1 MTTAYAANG
10 AMESTVVGAVGV
22 LGGLDIDSSESR
34 HLELPSPLALDGR
47 RASDSTLANP
57 HPSPRAALPPPNPP
71 FVFPS
76 RGLPSSAPSTYSRA
90 SGQRPRSAID
100 LHEKSFDLSGGSAD
114 TASWGRSAAR
124 RSALPDFSFNPG
136 ASNSGASLSPSSA
149 ATGRSPRSPSFDF
162 NFHTGSS
169 QSASDNAPSPP
180 VSPGQPV
187 PNRGGHRRGGSEF
200 VGGHIRNGNSI
211 TVTNIS
217 PTKPESGFATPI
229 LAPVDPSTTQRRG
242 RHAHRRSAAISSHD
256 LSMILKPASPI
267 ISGDS
272 TASTPNNPAH
282 VEESAKDPID
292 SAATDEFN
300 SARKESADLSE
311 IARDEP
317 DTHFAS
323 EPDRSSE
330 KSAPRAR
337 VGFSDNVEFI
347 PRPLSLVSNDTTS
360 TVTARPG
367 HSVSNSISSIISMS
381 NSITQ
386 EREVYSLRTSP
397 QFGATSE
404 SKAESRPSTAGAV
417 LERTPS
423 LHALVVADNSTS
435 PRRRNSIPLLT
446 NLPTAD
452 SDMPAVPS
460 PIKTPKRWSFFGL
473 ESLGLTGSPTKP
485 RPHSSS
491 SAETAPKHSSTTA
504 SSTENIAS
512 EGTVKDM
519 YTQPDTK
526 KLASKKHKKKV
537 KAWAGSILTRKT
549 KPRLRSKSV
558 RRHSMTP
565 PPPPKLDLSD
575 EDEDEDIADMM
586 NQPAT
591 APTVM
596 VTGPATDSALADSN
610 SKAEDDPLFPMIDL
624 DAALGPFNTP
634 SFLDPAW
641 EAAQRA
647 GAPPKRQLHSAAGLR
662 GFSGPG
668 MHYHR
673 RTESAP
679 EMPPFEAA
687 RFGIH
692 RFGSSS
698 TMADVFEEDEEDD
711 DDDSGSDE
719 STPDASGAS
728 IADADVNSA
737 SDDASTPTQEVEVS
751 LKSSNDSAS
760 VAASVERKGSASSLE
775 MLPNGSRLRS
785 DTSSNSL
792 HDDII
797 AEEAPVHNAADQERI
812 YETIYGSNDSAAP
825 SPRRILTS
833 KDSASSDV
841 NSVRLPAP
849 LLTPLSQFS
858 MSLGSSMASPRSP
871 MSLDGHRVSTAP
883 SSFVDYSHRLSTAPS
898 SSENNDFQSLLMG
911 EPGPEVVRISID
923 VPSLTSSNST
933 MTRESNFPGVR
944 PRNTPFQDQRPAS
957 FTSTAFGRRRS
968 SLASLSRLI
977 NSAHGERSK
986 LSMEVPADS
995 EPEKKQKSSK
1005 TRRLSKMMQFWK
1017 PKESARA

>member
-1 MTTAYAANG
+1 MD
-10 AMESTVVGAVGV
+10 STVVGAVGA

-34 HLELPSPLALDGR
+34 HLALPSPLALDGR
-47 RASDSTLANP
+47 RASDSTLASP
-57 HPSPRAALPPPNPP
+57 QPSPRTALPPPNPP

-76 RGLPSSAPSTYSRA
+76 RGLPSSAPSSFPRA

-100 LHEKSFDLSGGSAD
+100 LNQKTFDLSGVPAD
-114 TASWGRSAAR
+114 TGSWGRSTR
-124 RSALPDFSFNPG
+124 RSPALPDFSFNPG
-136 ASNSGASLSPSSA
+136 SSLSPNSA
-149 ATGRSPRSPSFDF
+149 ATSRSPRSPSFDF
-162 NFHTGSS
+162 SFHPSS
-169 QSASDNAPSPP
+169 SLSASENAPSPP
-180 VSPGQPV
+180 VSPGQPT
-187 PNRGGHRRGGSEF
+187 PNRGGHKRGGSEF

-217 PTKPESGFATPI
+217 PTKSESGLATPT
-229 LAPVDPSTTQRRG
+229 LAPVDSSTAQRRG

-256 LSMILKPASPI
+256 LSMILKPASPN

-272 TASTPNNPAH
+272 SAPSTPAH
-282 VEESAKDPID
+282 VEENAKATND
-292 SAATDEFN
+292 SAATDETKPV
-300 SARKESADLSE
+300 SAEPADSAD
-311 IARDEP
+311 INGG
-317 DTHFAS
+317 AS
-323 EPDRSSE
+323 DKQLAEAPELFTE
-330 KSAPRAR
+330 KSTPRTR

-347 PRPLSLVSNDTTS
+347 PRPLSLVSTDTTS

-386 EREVYSLRTSP
+386 EREQVSLRTSP
-397 QFGATSE
+397 QYGAASE
-404 SKAESRPSTAGAV
+404 SKVDSRPSTAGAV

-423 LHALVVADNSTS
+423 LHALAVAESSTS
-435 PRRRNSIPLLT
+435 PRRRNSIPLLN
-446 NLPTAD
+446 NLTVAG

-460 PIKTPKRWSFFGL
+460 PSKTPKRWSFFGL
-473 ESLGLTGSPTKP
+473 ESLGLAGSPTKP

-491 SAETAPKHSSTTA
+491 SAETAPKDSSTTA
-504 SSTENIAS
+504 SSTDNITT
-512 EGTVKDM
+512 EGAYDLIS
-519 YTQPDTK
+519 TQPD
-526 KLASKKHKKKV
+526 KKV

-549 KPRLRSKSV
+549 KPRLKSKSG

-575 EDEDEDIADMM
+575 DEDEDMADVT

-596 VTGPATDSALADSN
+596 VTGPAADPAFADS
-610 SKAEDDPLFPMIDL
+610 SFKAEDDPSFPMIDL

-634 SFLDPAW
+634 SSLDPAW

-679 EMPPFEAA
+679 EMPPFEGA

-698 TMADVFEEDEEDD
+698 TMADVFEEEEED

-728 IADADVNSA
+728 IADADVHSA
-737 SDDASTPTQEVEVS
+737 SDNASTPTQEVEAS

-760 VAASVERKGSASSLE
+760 VTPSVERKGSGSSLE
-775 MLPNGSRLRS
+775 MLPIPSRLRS

-812 YETIYGSNDSAAP
+812 YETIFGSSDSAAP

-833 KDSASSDV
+833 KDSGSSDV
-841 NSVRLPAP
+841 NSMRLPAP
-849 LLTPLSQFS
+849 LLTPLSPFS
-858 MSLGSSMASPRSP
+858 MSHSSMASPRSP
-871 MSLDGHRVSTAP
+871 MSFDGHRVSTAP
-883 SSFVDYSHRLSTAPS
+883 SSVVDDSQRLSTAPS
-898 SSENNDFQSLLMG
+898 LGENNDFQSLLMG

-944 PRNTPFQDQRPAS
+944 PRSTPFHDQRPAS
-957 FTSTAFGRRRS
+957 FTSSAFGRRRS

-986 LSMEVPADS
+986 LSMEVPADN
-995 EPEKKQKSSK
+995 EPDKKQKSSK
-1005 TRRLSKMMQFWK
+1005 TKRLSKMMQFWK
-1017 PKESARA
+1017 PKESTRA

>member
-1 MTTAYAANG
+1 MTTAYATNG
-10 AMESTVVGAVGV
+10 TMESTVVNAVGV
-22 LGGLDIDSSESR
+22 LGGLDIDNSESR
-34 HLELPSPLALDGR
+34 HLALPSPLSMDGR
-47 RASDSTLANP
+47 RASDSSLASP
-57 HPSPRAALPPPNPP
+57 QPSPRTALPPPNPP
-71 FVFPS
+71 FVFPQ
-76 RGLPSSAPSTYSRA
+76 RALPSSAPSSYSRA

-100 LHEKSFDLSGGSAD
+100 LHEKTKTFDLSGGPAD
-114 TASWGRSAAR
+114 TGSWGRSAR
-124 RSALPDFSFNPG
+124 RSTALPDFSFNPG
-136 ASNSGASLSPSSA
+136 ATLSPDSA
-149 ATGRSPRSPSFDF
+149 ASRSPRSPSFDF
-162 NFHTGSS
+162 SFHPGATLA
-169 QSASDNAPSPP
+169 ASDNRSSPP
-180 VSPGQPV
+180 VSPSQPT

-217 PTKPESGFATPI
+217 PTKSESGFATTPI
-229 LAPVDPSTTQRRG
+229 LAPIDSTTASAQRRG
-242 RHAHRRSAAISSHD
+242 HAHRRSAAISSHD
-256 LSMILKPASPI
+256 LSMILKPTSP
-267 ISGDS
+267 SVPGGS
-272 TASTPNNPAH
+272 SAPNSPAQY
-282 VEESAKDPID
+282 E
-292 SAATDEFN
+292 
-300 SARKESADLSE
+300 E
-311 IARDEP
+311 IARDTI
-317 DTHFAS
+317 DTATRDEIRLTGIESADSPGNAGGESDMHLDS
-323 EPDRSSE
+323 ESRPSIE

-347 PRPLSLVSNDTTS
+347 PRPLSLVSTDTTS

-386 EREVYSLRTSP
+386 ERELASLRTSI
-397 QFGATSE
+397 QSGAAAE
-404 SKAESRPSTAGAV
+404 SKIESRPSTAGAV

-423 LHALVVADNSTS
+423 LHTSIIAEPQTS
-435 PRRRNSIPLLT
+435 PRRRNSIPLLN
-446 NLPTAD
+446 NLPVAD
-452 SDMPAVPS
+452 SDLPVVPS

-473 ESLGLTGSPTKP
+473 ESLGLTASPTKP
-485 RPHSSS
+485 PQ
-491 SAETAPKHSSTTA
+491 AQQKPVLSTPA
-504 SSTENIAS
+504 LLLPSTENVTA
-512 EGTVKDM
+512 EGAGEFVPTEPEV
-519 YTQPDTK
+519 K

-549 KPRLRSKSV
+549 KPRHKSKSG

-575 EDEDEDIADMM
+575 EEEEYVPDMLH
-586 NQPAT
+586 QPAT

-596 VTGPATDSALADSN
+596 VTGPAADPDLPDSDF
-610 SKAEDDPLFPMIDL
+610 KAEEDSLFPMIDL

-634 SFLDPAW
+634 SSLDPAW

-679 EMPPFEAA
+679 EMPPFEGA

-711 DDDSGSDE
+711 DESGSDE

-728 IADADVNSA
+728 IADVDVNSA
-737 SDDASTPTQEVEVS
+737 SDDASTPTQEVEAS

-760 VAASVERKGSASSLE
+760 VTPSVERKGSGSSLE
-775 MLPNGSRLRS
+775 MLPIGFRLRS

-797 AEEAPVHNAADQERI
+797 TEEAPVYNAVDQERI
-812 YETIYGSNDSAAP
+812 YETIYESNDSPAP

-833 KDSASSDV
+833 KDSGLSDV
-841 NSVRLPAP
+841 NSMRLPAP
-849 LLTPLSQFS
+849 LLTPLSTFS
-858 MSLGSSMASPRSP
+858 MSHGSSMASPRSP

-883 SSFVDYSHRLSTAPS
+883 SSVVDDSQRLSTAPS
-898 SSENNDFQSLLMG
+898 SSAEHNDFQSLLMG

-944 PRNTPFQDQRPAS
+944 PRNTPFHDQRPAS

-986 LSMEVPADS
+986 LSMEVPADN
-995 EPEKKQKSSK
+995 EPDKKQKSSK
-1005 TRRLSKMMQFWK
+1005 TKRLSKMMQFWK
-1017 PKESARA
+1017 PKESTRG

>member
-1 MTTAYAANG
+1 MTTAFATNG
-10 AMESTVVGAVGV
+10 TMESTAVGV
-22 LGGLDIDSSESR
+22 LGGLEIDNDDSR
-34 HLELPSPLALDGR
+34 HLALPSPLSLDGR
-47 RASDSTLANP
+47 RASDSSLTSP
-57 HPSPRAALPPPNPP
+57 QPSPRTALPPPNPP
-71 FVFPS
+71 FVFPQ
-76 RGLPSSAPSTYSRA
+76 RGLPSSAPSSFSRA
-90 SGQRPRSAID
+90 TGQRPRSAID
-100 LHEKSFDLSGGSAD
+100 LHEKTKTFDLSGGPPD
-114 TASWGRSAAR
+114 TGSWGRSAR
-124 RSALPDFSFNPG
+124 RSTALPDFSFNPG
-136 ASNSGASLSPSSA
+136 ATLSPDSA
-149 ATGRSPRSPSFDF
+149 AGRSPRSPSFDF
-162 NFHTGSS
+162 SFHPPASLA
-169 QSASDNAPSPP
+169 ASDNRSSPP
-180 VSPGQPV
+180 VSPSQPI

-217 PTKPESGFATPI
+217 PTKSESGFATTPV
-229 LAPVDPSTTQRRG
+229 LAPVDLSTAPSSAQRRG
-242 RHAHRRSAAISSHD
+242 RHAHRRSAAISTHD
-256 LSMILKPASPI
+256 LSMIMKPTSPNVP
-267 ISGDS
+267 SVPS
-272 TASTPNNPAH
+272 SPAH
-282 VEESAKDPID
+282 LEEGARD
-292 SAATDEFN
+292 SMGLAAPNEIRPAGTG
-300 SARKESADLSE
+300 SADPAE
-311 IARDEP
+311 IAGDES
-317 DTHFAS
+317 DTHTTS
-323 EPDRSSE
+323 DLDSSIE

-347 PRPLSLVSNDTTS
+347 PRPLSLISTDTTS

-386 EREVYSLRTSP
+386 ERELASLRTSL
-397 QFGATSE
+397 QSGAATE
-404 SKAESRPSTAGAV
+404 SKVESRPSTAGAV

-423 LHALVVADNSTS
+423 LHALIVAEPQTS

-446 NLPTAD
+446 HLPVAD
-452 SDMPAVPS
+452 PELPAVPS

-473 ESLGLTGSPTKP
+473 ESLGLTASPTKP

-491 SAETAPKHSSTTA
+491 SAETGPKHSSTVA
-504 SSTENIAS
+504 SSSENVTTEGAGKVLPT
-512 EGTVKDM
+512 EPEVKK
-519 YTQPDTK
+519 P
-526 KLASKKHKKKV
+526 AGKKHKKKV

-549 KPRLRSKSV
+549 KPRLKSKSG

-575 EDEDEDIADMM
+575 YEYEDMTDIM
-586 NQPAT
+586 NQPST

-596 VTGPATDSALADSN
+596 VTGPAADPELPDSHL
-610 SKAEDDPLFPMIDL
+610 KAEDDPLFPMIDL

-634 SFLDPAW
+634 SSLDPAW

-679 EMPPFEAA
+679 EMPPFEGA

-711 DDDSGSDE
+711 DESGSDE

-728 IADADVNSA
+728 IADVDVNSA
-737 SDDASTPTQEVEVS
+737 SDDASTPTQEVEAS

-760 VAASVERKGSASSLE
+760 VAPSVERKGSGSSLE
-775 MLPNGSRLRS
+775 MLPIGSRLRS

-792 HDDII
+792 HDNII
-797 AEEAPVHNAADQERI
+797 AEEAPVYNAVDQERI
-812 YETIYGSNDSAAP
+812 YETIYESNDSPAP

-833 KDSASSDV
+833 KDSGLSDV
-841 NSVRLPAP
+841 NSMRLPAP
-849 LLTPLSQFS
+849 LLTPLSTFS
-858 MSLGSSMASPRSP
+858 MSNGSSMASPRSP
-871 MSLDGHRVSTAP
+871 MSFDAHRVSTAP
-883 SSFVDYSHRLSTAPS
+883 SSVVDDSQRLSTAPS
-898 SSENNDFQSLLMG
+898 SSAEHNDFQSLLMG

-944 PRNTPFQDQRPAS
+944 PRNTPFHDQRPAS
-957 FTSTAFGRRRS
+957 FTSSAFGRRRS

-986 LSMEVPADS
+986 LSMEVPADT
-995 EPEKKQKSSK
+995 EPDKKQKSSK
-1005 TRRLSKMMQFWK
+1005 TKRLSKMMQFWK
-1017 PKESARA
+1017 PKESTRA

>member
-1 MTTAYAANG
+1 MTTAYATNG
-10 AMESTVVGAVGV
+10 TMESTVVNAVGV
-22 LGGLDIDSSESR
+22 LGGLDIDNSESR
-34 HLELPSPLALDGR
+34 HLALPSPLSMDGR
-47 RASDSTLANP
+47 RASDSSLASP
-57 HPSPRAALPPPNPP
+57 QPSPRTALPPPNPP
-71 FVFPS
+71 FVFPQ
-76 RGLPSSAPSTYSRA
+76 RALPSSAPSSYSRA

-100 LHEKSFDLSGGSAD
+100 LHEKTKTFDLSGGPAD
-114 TASWGRSAAR
+114 TGSWGRSAR
-124 RSALPDFSFNPG
+124 RSTALPDFSFNPG
-136 ASNSGASLSPSSA
+136 ATLSPDSA
-149 ATGRSPRSPSFDF
+149 ASRSPRSPSFDF
-162 NFHTGSS
+162 SFHPGATLA
-169 QSASDNAPSPP
+169 ASDNRSSPP
-180 VSPGQPV
+180 VSPSQPT

-217 PTKPESGFATPI
+217 PTKSESGFATTPI
-229 LAPVDPSTTQRRG
+229 LAPIDSTTASAQRRG
-242 RHAHRRSAAISSHD
+242 HAHRRSAAISSHD
-256 LSMILKPASPI
+256 LSMILKPTSP
-267 ISGDS
+267 S
-272 TASTPNNPAH
+272 
-282 VEESAKDPID
+282 
-292 SAATDEFN
+292 
-300 SARKESADLSE
+300 
-311 IARDEP
+311 
-317 DTHFAS
+317 
-323 EPDRSSE
+323 
-330 KSAPRAR
+330 
-337 VGFSDNVEFI
+337 
-347 PRPLSLVSNDTTS
+347 
-360 TVTARPG
+360 
-367 HSVSNSISSIISMS
+367 
-381 NSITQ
+381 
-386 EREVYSLRTSP
+386 ERELASLRTSI
-397 QFGATSE
+397 QSGAAAE
-404 SKAESRPSTAGAV
+404 SKIESRPSTAGAV

-423 LHALVVADNSTS
+423 LHTSIIAEPQTS
-435 PRRRNSIPLLT
+435 PRRRNSIPLLN
-446 NLPTAD
+446 NLPVAD
-452 SDMPAVPS
+452 SDLPVVPS

-473 ESLGLTGSPTKP
+473 ESLGLTASPTKP

-491 SAETAPKHSSTTA
+491 SAETGPKHSSTVA
-504 SSTENIAS
+504 SSTENVTA
-512 EGTVKDM
+512 EGAGEFVPTEPEV
-519 YTQPDTK
+519 K

-549 KPRLRSKSV
+549 KPRHKSKSG

-575 EDEDEDIADMM
+575 EEEEYVPDMLH
-586 NQPAT
+586 QPAT

-596 VTGPATDSALADSN
+596 VTGPAADPDLPDSDF
-610 SKAEDDPLFPMIDL
+610 KAEEDSLFPMIDL

-634 SFLDPAW
+634 SSLDPAW

-679 EMPPFEAA
+679 EMPPFEGA

-711 DDDSGSDE
+711 DESGSDE

-728 IADADVNSA
+728 IADVDVNSA
-737 SDDASTPTQEVEVS
+737 SDDASTPTQEVEAS

-760 VAASVERKGSASSLE
+760 VTPSVERKGSGSSLE
-775 MLPNGSRLRS
+775 MLPIGFRLRS

-797 AEEAPVHNAADQERI
+797 TEEAPVYNAVDQERI
-812 YETIYGSNDSAAP
+812 YETIYESNDSPAP

-833 KDSASSDV
+833 KDSGLSDHV
-841 NSVRLPAP
+841 LYEPW
-849 LLTPLSQFS
+849 LIDGF
-858 MSLGSSMASPRSP
+858 PRSP

-883 SSFVDYSHRLSTAPS
+883 SSVVDDSQRLSTAPS
-898 SSENNDFQSLLMG
+898 SSAEHNDFQSLLMG

-944 PRNTPFQDQRPAS
+944 PRNTPFHDQRPAS

-986 LSMEVPADS
+986 LSMEVPADN
-995 EPEKKQKSSK
+995 EPDKKQKSSK
-1005 TRRLSKMMQFWK
+1005 TKRLSKMMQFWK
-1017 PKESARA
+1017 PKESTRG

>member
-1 MTTAYAANG
+1 MTTAYATNDT
-10 AMESTVVGAVGV
+10 MDSTVVGAVGA

-34 HLELPSPLALDGR
+34 HLALPSPLALDGR
-47 RASDSTLANP
+47 RASDSTLASP
-57 HPSPRAALPPPNPP
+57 QPSPRTALPPPNPP

-76 RGLPSSAPSTYSRA
+76 RGLPSSAPSSFSRA

-100 LHEKSFDLSGGSAD
+100 LHQKTFDLSGVPAD
-114 TASWGRSAAR
+114 TGSWGRSTR
-124 RSALPDFSFNPG
+124 RSPALPDFSFNPG
-136 ASNSGASLSPSSA
+136 SSLSPNSA
-149 ATGRSPRSPSFDF
+149 ATSRSPRSPSFDF
-162 NFHTGSS
+162 SFHPSS
-169 QSASDNAPSPP
+169 SLSASENAPSPP
-180 VSPGQPV
+180 VSPGQPT
-187 PNRGGHRRGGSEF
+187 PNRGGHKRGGSEF

-217 PTKPESGFATPI
+217 PTKSESGLATPT
-229 LAPVDPSTTQRRG
+229 LAPVDSSTAQRRG

-256 LSMILKPASPI
+256 LSMILKPASPN

-272 TASTPNNPAH
+272 SAPSTPAH
-282 VEESAKDPID
+282 VEENAKATND
-292 SAATDEFN
+292 SAATDETK
-300 SARKESADLSE
+300 SASAEPADSAD
-311 IARDEP
+311 INGG
-317 DTHFAS
+317 AS
-323 EPDRSSE
+323 DKQLAAAPELFTE
-330 KSAPRAR
+330 KSTPRAR

-347 PRPLSLVSNDTTS
+347 PRPLSLVSTDTTS

-386 EREVYSLRTSP
+386 EREQVSLRTSP
-397 QFGATSE
+397 QYGAASE
-404 SKAESRPSTAGAV
+404 SKVDSRPSTAGAV
-417 LERTPS
+417 LDRTPS
-423 LHALVVADNSTS
+423 LHALAVAESSTS
-435 PRRRNSIPLLT
+435 PRRRNSIPLLN
-446 NLPTAD
+446 NLTVAD
-452 SDMPAVPS
+452 PDMPAVPS
-460 PIKTPKRWSFFGL
+460 PSKTPKRWSFFGL
-473 ESLGLTGSPTKP
+473 ESLGLAGSPTKP

-491 SAETAPKHSSTTA
+491 SAETAPKHSSMTA
-504 SSTENIAS
+504 SSTENIIT
-512 EGTVKDM
+512 EGANDLIS
-519 YTQPDTK
+519 TQPDLK
-526 KLASKKHKKKV
+526 KLAGKKHKKKV

-549 KPRLRSKSV
+549 KPRLKSKSG

-575 EDEDEDIADMM
+575 DEDEDMADVTS
-586 NQPAT
+586 QPAT

-596 VTGPATDSALADSN
+596 VTGPAADPAFADS
-610 SKAEDDPLFPMIDL
+610 SFKAEDDPSFPMIDL

-634 SFLDPAW
+634 SSLDPAW

-679 EMPPFEAA
+679 EMPPFEGA

-698 TMADVFEEDEEDD
+698 TMADVFEEEEED

-728 IADADVNSA
+728 IADADVHSA
-737 SDDASTPTQEVEVS
+737 SDDASTPTQEVEAS

-760 VAASVERKGSASSLE
+760 VTPSVERKGSGSSLE
-775 MLPNGSRLRS
+775 MLPIPSRLRS

-812 YETIYGSNDSAAP
+812 YETTFGSSDSAAP

-833 KDSASSDV
+833 KDSGSSDV
-841 NSVRLPAP
+841 NSMRLPAP
-849 LLTPLSQFS
+849 LLTPLSPFS
-858 MSLGSSMASPRSP
+858 MSHSSMASPPLADVFRWAP
-871 MSLDGHRVSTAP
+871 CLHST
-883 SSFVDYSHRLSTAPS
+883 L
-898 SSENNDFQSLLMG
+898 SLLMG

-944 PRNTPFQDQRPAS
+944 PRSTPFHDQRPAS
-957 FTSTAFGRRRS
+957 FTSSAFGRRRS

-986 LSMEVPADS
+986 LSMEVPADN
-995 EPEKKQKSSK
+995 EPDKKQKSSK
-1005 TRRLSKMMQFWK
+1005 TKRLSKMMQFWK
-1017 PKESARA
+1017 PKESTRA

>member
-1 MTTAYAANG
+1 
-10 AMESTVVGAVGV
+10 MESTVVEAVGV
-22 LGGLDIDSSESR
+22 LGGLDIDNSESR
-34 HLELPSPLALDGR
+34 HLALPSPLALDGR
-47 RASDSTLANP
+47 RASDSTLASP
-57 HPSPRAALPPPNPP
+57 QPSPRTALPPPNPP

-76 RGLPSSAPSTYSRA
+76 RGLPSSAPSTFSRA

-100 LHEKSFDLSGGSAD
+100 LHEKTFDLSGVSAN
-114 TASWGRSAAR
+114 TGSWGRSTTR
-124 RSALPDFSFNPG
+124 RSPALPDFNFNPG
-136 ASNSGASLSPSSA
+136 ASNAGASLSPSCA
-149 ATGRSPRSPSFDF
+149 ATGISPRSPSYDF
-162 NFHTGSS
+162 SFHPSSS

-180 VSPGQPV
+180 VSPGHPV

-217 PTKPESGFATPI
+217 PTKLESGFATPI
-229 LAPVDPSTTQRRG
+229 LAPVDPSITQRRG

-267 ISGDS
+267 IPGDS
-272 TASTPNNPAH
+272 TASTPNNAAH
-282 VEESAKDPID
+282 IEESAKDLI
-292 SAATDEFN
+292 SSVTTDELN
-300 SARKESADLSE
+300 LARKESADLTE
-311 IARDEP
+311 IAGDEP
-317 DTHFAS
+317 RSHFVS
-323 EPDRSSE
+323 EPDPSSE
-330 KSAPRAR
+330 KTAPRAR

-386 EREVYSLRTSP
+386 EREAISLRTSP
-397 QFGATSE
+397 QFATAYE
-404 SKAESRPSTAGAV
+404 SKIESRPSTAGAI

-423 LHALVVADNSTS
+423 LHALVVAETSTS

-446 NLPTAD
+446 NLPTTGQNI
-452 SDMPAVPS
+452 PAVPS

-491 SAETAPKHSSTTA
+491 SAEIGPKHSSTTA
-504 SSTENIAS
+504 SSTENVAT
-512 EGTVKDM
+512 EGTVELM
-519 YTQPDTK
+519 STQPDAK

-549 KPRLRSKSV
+549 KPRLRSKSG

-575 EDEDEDIADMM
+575 DDEEDVGDVTK
-586 NQPAT
+586 QPAT

-596 VTGPATDSALADSN
+596 VTGPATDPALADPN
-610 SKAEDDPLFPMIDL
+610 SKAEDDPMFPMIDL

-647 GAPPKRQLHSAAGLR
+647 GAQPKRQLHSAAGLR

-711 DDDSGSDE
+711 DDSGSDD

-737 SDDASTPTQEVEVS
+737 SDDASTPTQEVEAS

-760 VAASVERKGSASSLE
+760 VAPSVERKGSGSSLE
-775 MLPNGSRLRS
+775 MLPIGSRLRS

-797 AEEAPVHNAADQERI
+797 AEEAPVYNAADQERI

-833 KDSASSDV
+833 KDSASSEI
-841 NSVRLPAP
+841 NSMRLPAP
-849 LLTPLSQFS
+849 LLTPLSPFS

-883 SSFVDYSHRLSTAPS
+883 SSLVDDSHRLSTAPS
-898 SSENNDFQSLLMG
+898 SSEHNDFQSLLMG

-944 PRNTPFQDQRPAS
+944 PRNTPFHDQRPAS
-957 FTSTAFGRRRS
+957 FTSSAFGRRRS

-986 LSMEVPADS
+986 LSMEVPVDS
-995 EPEKKQKSSK
+995 DPDKKQKSSK
-1005 TRRLSKMMQFWK
+1005 TKRLSKMMQFWK
-1017 PKESARA
+1017 PKESTRA

>member
-10 AMESTVVGAVGV
+10 AMESTVVGV
-22 LGGLDIDSSESR
+22 LGGLDIDSSESP
-34 HLELPSPLALDGR
+34 HLALPSPLALDGR
-47 RASDSTLANP
+47 RASDSTLASPN
-57 HPSPRAALPPPNPP
+57 PSPRTALPPPNPP

-76 RGLPSSAPSTYSRA
+76 RGLPSSAPSTFSRA

-100 LHEKSFDLSGGSAD
+100 LHEKTYDQSGVSAN
-114 TASWGRSAAR
+114 TGSWGRSAAR
-124 RSALPDFSFNPG
+124 RSPALPDFNFNPG
-136 ASNSGASLSPSSA
+136 ASNAGASLSPSSA

-162 NFHTGSS
+162 SFPPSSS

-217 PTKPESGFATPI
+217 PTKSESGFAVPI

-242 RHAHRRSAAISSHD
+242 RHAHRRSTAISSHD

-267 ISGDS
+267 IPGDS
-272 TASTPNNPAH
+272 STPTPNNPTQ
-282 VEESAKDPID
+282 VEESAKDPIA
-292 SAATDEFN
+292 SAATDELN
-300 SARKESADLSE
+300 PARKESADLTE
-311 IARDEP
+311 IAGNEP
-317 DTHFAS
+317 DTHFTS
-323 EPDRSSE
+323 EPDPSSE

-386 EREVYSLRTSP
+386 EREVYSLRASP
-397 QFGATSE
+397 QFGGTSE
-404 SKAESRPSTAGAV
+404 SKVESRPSTAGAV

-423 LHALVVADNSTS
+423 LHALVVAESSTS

-446 NLPTAD
+446 NLPAAD
-452 SDMPAVPS
+452 PDMPAVPS

-491 SAETAPKHSSTTA
+491 SAETAPKNPSTTV
-504 SSTENIAS
+504 SSTENVATES
-512 EGTVKDM
+512 TFESM
-519 YTQPDTK
+519 SAQPDSK
-526 KLASKKHKKKV
+526 KLANKKHKKKV

-549 KPRLRSKSV
+549 KPRLRSKSG

-565 PPPPKLDLSD
+565 PPPKLDLSD
-575 EDEDEDIADMM
+575 YEDEDVADVT

-596 VTGPATDSALADSN
+596 VTGPAADPALADS
-610 SKAEDDPLFPMIDL
+610 SLKAEDDPLFPMIDL

-711 DDDSGSDE
+711 DDSGSDE

-737 SDDASTPTQEVEVS
+737 SDDALTPTQEVEAS

-760 VAASVERKGSASSLE
+760 VAPSVERKGSGSSLE
-775 MLPNGSRLRS
+775 MLPIGSRLRS

-792 HDDII
+792 HDNII
-797 AEEAPVHNAADQERI
+797 AEEAPVYNAADQERI

-841 NSVRLPAP
+841 NSMRLPAP

-883 SSFVDYSHRLSTAPS
+883 SSFVDDSHRLSTAPS

-944 PRNTPFQDQRPAS
+944 PRNTPFHDQRPAS
-957 FTSTAFGRRRS
+957 FTSSAFGRRRS

-986 LSMEVPADS
+986 LSMEVPADG

-1005 TRRLSKMMQFWK
+1005 TKRLSKMMQFWK